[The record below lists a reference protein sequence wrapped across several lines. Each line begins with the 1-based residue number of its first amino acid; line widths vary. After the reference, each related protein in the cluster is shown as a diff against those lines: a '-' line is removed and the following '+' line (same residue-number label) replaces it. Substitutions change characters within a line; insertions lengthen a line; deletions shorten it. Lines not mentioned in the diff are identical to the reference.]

1 MQERFIL
8 RQLSKPYLSLII
20 KSLALWYTS
29 LLLAAATAEALAAT
43 EVGVETLT
51 RATRLLVITTLAEAL
66 ATATVAVTV
75 ASARGATVALA
86 VLAAATEAVSLRAGG
101 LLQGSRDDFRG
112 EVEVVTEVLDTLVS
126 EVVVLPLPRIL
137 VLHKVAR
144 AEGLHELEHVHVR
157 NIKLIVLGFAPVV
170 LCADDSL
177 LEEVGVDVNTV
188 LLGNK
193 HVCCRR
199 ARDYRWVRGM
209 AV

>member
-29 LLLAAATAEALAAT
+29 LLLAPATAEALAAT

-137 VLHKVAR
+137 VLHQVAR

-157 NIKLIVLGFAPVV
+157 NIKFIVLGFAPVV
-170 LCADDSL
+170 LCAHDSL

-193 HVCCRR
+193 HVCCCR